1 MRGSILWE
9 AFLGLRRSGWGG
21 LASIGTI
28 AATFLITGVFL
39 LVSRNLGLALEQ
51 WKGQFQVTVFL
62 EDGLSQDQ
70 TAYLQK
76 KIAQEMAVKSISYIS
91 KEEALAT
98 FKRELKGNEA
108 LLEGLGENPLPASFQ
123 LKVREPYQSPEAI
136 QRLVISLRRLEGVE
150 DIIYGQEWVERLDAI
165 VRVLRL
171 IGFFIGF
178 ILIGGS
184 ILIVANA
191 IRLSVYA
198 RAAEVEIMRLV
209 GATKAYIRAPFII
222 EGLLQGLVGAGL
234 SILLLFIA
242 YKGVLW
248 QLRLFPGQIYG
259 LGVGQFLDFPS
270 SALILFAG
278 AAVGGLGSLISVG
291 RLLRV

>member
-1 MRGSILWE
+1 MRGGILWE
-9 AFLGLRRSGWGG
+9 AFFGLRRSGWSG

-62 EDGLSQDQ
+62 EDGLSEDQ

-76 KIAQEMAVKSISYIS
+76 KISQEMAVKSISYIS

-123 LKVREPYQSPEAI
+123 LKVREAYQSQEGI
-136 QRLVISLRRLEGVE
+136 KRLVISLRRLEGVE
-150 DIIYGQEWVERLDAI
+150 DIIYGQEWVERLDAV
-165 VRVLRL
+165 VRVIRL

-209 GATKAYIRAPFII
+209 GATKTYIRAPFII
-222 EGLLQGLVGAGL
+222 EGLLQGLAGAGL

-270 SALILFAG
+270 SVLILFAG
-278 AAVGGLGSLISVG
+278 AAGGGLGSFISVG